1 MNAPTARTIAK
12 ERLSIM
18 LVHQRNSQIL
28 ASIDM
33 EALQKEVAAV
43 VQKYIK
49 VAQDKKPH
57 VTVKQD
63 GELDVLEMHFP
74 MEVHVVSNSQKS

>member
-1 MNAPTARTIAK
+1 MSNIFNAIRSSLGMSVPTARKIAK

-28 ASIDM
+28 ENIDM

-49 VAQDKKPH
+49 VAQNRRP
-57 VTVKQD
+57 Q
-63 GELDVLEMHFP
+63 
-74 MEVHVVSNSQKS
+74 VSGK